1 MKYQYLITAW
11 KNDTAKKTIEVKTKS
26 EANKTANKMIAGHY
40 GFLPDAVDINEMD
53 DELRLHSKTA
63 FTLWNGKWD
72 MDYQYIGE
80 DE

>member
-1 MKYQYLITAW
+1 
-11 KNDTAKKTIEVKTKS
+11 
-26 EANKTANKMIAGHY
+26 MIAGHY

-63 FTLWNGKWD
+63 FTLWNGKWE